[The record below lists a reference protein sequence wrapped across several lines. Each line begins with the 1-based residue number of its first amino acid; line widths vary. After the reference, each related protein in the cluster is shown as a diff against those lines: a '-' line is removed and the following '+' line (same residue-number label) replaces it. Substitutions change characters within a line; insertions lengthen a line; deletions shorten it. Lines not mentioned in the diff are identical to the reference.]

1 MTAGAGTFMSSQEEE
16 KSQTMDAVAAQ
27 LDIMMVDSSW
37 KSYFKKKQIV
47 SIILT
52 TKIMLS
58 CCCP

>member
-37 KSYFKKKQIV
+37 TSYFKKKQIV

-58 CCCP
+58 CCP